1 MSVSPMNQCFVVSS
15 MCGVMPSAPLVPSA
29 PVSPFYPLGNT
40 RLSVWSG
47 ASPVIVAEAVSP
59 EETVPIESVLA
70 GPAAPVYPLGPCRP
84 SRPQAK

>member
-1 MSVSPMNQCFVVSS
+1 MAAEAVSPDVT
-15 MCGVMPSAPLVPSA
+15 VPMESVLDG
-29 PVSPFYPLGNT
+29 PVSPFYPLGST
-40 RLSVWSG
+40 RLSAWLG

-70 GPAAPVYPLGPCRP
+70 GPVAPVYPLGPCRP

>member
-1 MSVSPMNQCFVVSS
+1 

-29 PVSPFYPLGNT
+29 PVSPFYPLGST
-40 RLSVWSG
+40 RLSAWLG